1 MKHFVLISLA
11 LAAVPLSAC
20 TRSAASP
27 AYHPTAAAPPRY
39 EQPASNGATYDVQR
53 RLSELGYYR
62 GPVDGVWGGE
72 TRTAVERFQANRRL
86 AVTGDLNE
94 ATVNAMGLDS
104 RRVLGRNYV
113 PPPAPGYERPTANVG
128 PVTTRAAQEQL
139 RRIGFYHGPIDG
151 VWGQDTRLAMEEFQ
165 HQRGLRVTGTP
176 TRQAMNALGL
186 RSESFMSGSSVPP
199 PSAADELNRE
209 EYSRQWR

>member
-1 MKHFVLISLA
+1 MKRIVLISLA

-27 AYHPTAAAPPRY
+27 AYHPAAAAPPRY
-39 EQPASNGATYDVQR
+39 EQPVSTGAVYDVQR

-62 GPVDGVWGGE
+62 GPIDGVWGGE
-72 TRTAVERFQANRRL
+72 TRSAVERFQANRRL
-86 AVTGDLNE
+86 AVSGDLNE
-94 ATVNAMGLDS
+94 ATVTAMGLDP
-104 RRVLGRNYV
+104 RRVLARNYA
-113 PPPAPGYERPTANVG
+113 PPPAPGYERPAANVG
-128 PVTTRAAQEQL
+128 PVTTRAVQEQL
-139 RRIGFYHGPIDG
+139 RRVGFYHGPVDG

-186 RSESFMSGSSVPP
+186 RSEAFMSGSSVPP
-199 PSAADELNRE
+199 PSVADELNRE

>member
-1 MKHFVLISLA
+1 MKRIVLIALA

-20 TRSAASP
+20 TRTAASP
-27 AYHPTAAAPPRY
+27 SYHPTAAAPRY
-39 EQPASNGATYDVQR
+39 EESVSTGAAYDVQR

-62 GPVDGVWGGE
+62 GPIDGVWGGE

-113 PPPAPGYERPTANVG
+113 PPPGPGYERPTANVG
-128 PVTTRAAQEQL
+128 PVTTRAAQERL

>member
-1 MKHFVLISLA
+1 MKRFVLISLA
-11 LAAVPLSAC
+11 LAALPLSAC

-27 AYHPTAAAPPRY
+27 AYQPTAVTPRY
-39 EQPASNGATYDVQR
+39 EQPVSSGATYDVQR

-62 GPVDGVWGGE
+62 GPIDGVWGGE

-94 ATVNAMGLDS
+94 ATVTAMGLDH
-104 RRVLGRNYV
+104 RRVLARDYA
-113 PPPAPGYERPTANVG
+113 PPPPYERVAPVG

-165 HQRGLRVTGTP
+165 RQRGLRVTGTP
-176 TRQAMNALGL
+176 TRRSMAALGL
-186 RSESFMSGSSVPP
+186 RPESFMSGSSVPP
-199 PSAADELNRE
+199 PSVADELNRE
-209 EYSRQWR
+209 ELARQWR

>member
-1 MKHFVLISLA
+1 MKRIVLISLA

-20 TRSAASP
+20 TRTAASP
-27 AYHPTAAAPPRY
+27 AYHPTAAAPRY
-39 EQPASNGATYDVQR
+39 EQPVSTGAIYDVQR

-62 GPVDGVWGGE
+62 GPIDGVWGGE

-86 AVTGDLNE
+86 SATGDLNE
-94 ATVNAMGLDS
+94 ATVTAMGLDP
-104 RRVLGRNYV
+104 RRVLGSNYA
-113 PPPAPGYERPTANVG
+113 PPAPGYAQPPANVG

-176 TRQAMNALGL
+176 TRQSMNALGL
-186 RSESFMSGSSVPP
+186 RSESYMYGSSVPP
-199 PSAADELNRE
+199 PSVADELNRQ
-209 EYSRQWR
+209 EYERQWR

>member
-1 MKHFVLISLA
+1 MKRIVLISLA

-27 AYHPTAAAPPRY
+27 AYQPVAATPRY
-39 EQPASNGATYDVQR
+39 EQPASNGAIYDVQR

-62 GPVDGVWGGE
+62 GPIDGVWGGE

-86 AVTGDLNE
+86 AVSGDLNE
-94 ATVNAMGLDS
+94 ATVTAMGLEP

-113 PPPAPGYERPTANVG
+113 PPPAPAYERPVASVG
-128 PVTTRAAQEQL
+128 PVTTRAVQEQL
-139 RRIGFYHGPIDG
+139 RHIGFYHGRIDG
-151 VWGQDTRLAMEEFQ
+151 VWGQDTRLAMEQFQ

-199 PSAADELNRE
+199 PSVADELNRE

>member
-1 MKHFVLISLA
+1 MKRIVLISLA
-11 LAAVPLSAC
+11 LAALPLSAC
-20 TRSAASP
+20 TTRSAATP
-27 AYHPTAAAPPRY
+27 AYTPTAATPRY
-39 EQPASNGATYDVQR
+39 EEPVSNGTVYDVQR

-62 GPVDGVWGGE
+62 GPIDGVWGGE
-72 TRTAVERFQANRRL
+72 TRTALERFQANRRL

-113 PPPAPGYERPTANVG
+113 SPPAPSYERPVATVG
-128 PVTTRAAQEQL
+128 PVTTRAVQERL
-139 RRIGFYHGPIDG
+139 RHIGFYHGPIDG
-151 VWGQDTRLAMEEFQ
+151 VWGQETRLAMEQFQ
-165 HQRGLRVTGTP
+165 HQRGLRITGTP

-186 RSESFMSGSSVPP
+186 RSESFMSGSSLPP

-209 EYSRQWR
+209 EAYRQWR

>member
-1 MKHFVLISLA
+1 MKRIVLISLA

-27 AYHPTAAAPPRY
+27 AYQPVAATPRY
-39 EQPASNGATYDVQR
+39 EQPTSTGAVYDVQR

-62 GPVDGVWGGE
+62 GPIDGVWGGE

-86 AVTGDLNE
+86 AVSGDLNE
-94 ATVNAMGLDS
+94 ATVTAMGLEP
-104 RRVLGRNYV
+104 RRVLGRNYA
-113 PPPAPGYERPTANVG
+113 PAPAPAYERPAAGVG
-128 PVTTRAAQEQL
+128 PMTARAVQEQL

-151 VWGQDTRLAMEEFQ
+151 VWGQDTRLAMEQFQ

-176 TRQAMNALGL
+176 TRQAMNVLGL

-199 PSAADELNRE
+199 PSVANELNRE
-209 EYSRQWR
+209 EYYRQWR